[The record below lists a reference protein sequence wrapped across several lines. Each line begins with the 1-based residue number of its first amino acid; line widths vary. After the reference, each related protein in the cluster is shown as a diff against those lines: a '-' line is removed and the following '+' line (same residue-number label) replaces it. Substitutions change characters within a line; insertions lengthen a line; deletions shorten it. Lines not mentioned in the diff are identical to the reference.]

1 MLAREECREFLL
13 YMFRDRSN
21 IAVHKT
27 QRATLRPS
35 QVIDLTRPEGAFE
48 SIRSVCRESCEQ
60 GAPLLPAGSRV
71 ESAPGSYF
79 SRVGSSAP
87 GSGSS
92 APTREQIGSRPGSG
106 GGSTVLPGGST
117 GSPGWEH
124 GAPGTREKRRSRL
137 SAPRSAPGWSHVL
150 MPAGSARRCRI
161 CSPRRRHP
169 SNGRHCSAPRCP
181 GPRGEQIRQRRHRR
195 GGVLP
200 GRDRHCSRVCS
211 RVGSEKLLKKE
222 VWPTAPGWCSRVGAS
237 APGSGSSA
245 PGTREHPGIS
255 G

>member
-1 MLAREECREFLL
+1 
-13 YMFRDRSN
+13 MFRDRSN

-71 ESAPGSYF
+71 LPGTSPGWEQCSRVRGPGS
-79 SRVGSSAP
+79 R
-87 GSGSS
+87 SG
-92 APTREQIGSRPGSG
+92 GRPGSG

-211 RVGSEKLLKKE
+211 RVGSKKTAKKE